1 VSTGCRPRPV
11 RVKNGVAFVTID
23 HPPINLLDLA
33 LVVDLDR
40 FNTDVRDDDTIRVIV
55 VDSANPE
62 FFLAH
67 GDMHLVTDPKAL
79 AGYAAGP
86 GITLYQRYRSLPQ
99 ITIAKVAGRTR
110 GGGNEF
116 LLTLDMRFAA
126 TGRAWFG
133 QPEVS
138 LGILPGSGGT
148 QHLPRLT
155 GRARALEVILG
166 CDVFDAETAERYG
179 WINRA
184 LPAEELDGFVDRLA
198 SHSLVS
204 GHRCHRSEA
213 GGRGLDTPPG
223 RRTQGRGRTTL
234 ATLHQPDGHRT
245 VHRRPDRRRTDPR
258 RRTRPGRAPRPDT
271 HTMIQPPSCRPSA
284 IVPISKSL
292 RWWRRHDVPQHLAP
306 ETRIMAQGSDLEVSL
321 VGERPPMQPPSGH
334 A

>member
-1 VSTGCRPRPV
+1 MEYEYDTLTV

-166 CDVFDAETAERYG
+166 CDVFDAENAERYG

-198 SHSLVS
+198 SRIASYPATAVTAAKQAV
-204 GHRCHRSEA
+204 EA
-213 GGRGLDTPPG
+213 STLPLDEGLKAEGELLWPLFTSPTAIERFTAALTAG
-223 RRTQGRGRTTL
+223 AQTR
-234 ATLHQPDGHRT
+234 DGE
-245 VHRRPDRRRTDPR
+245 
-258 RRTRPGRAPRPDT
+258 
-271 HTMIQPPSCRPSA
+271 
-284 IVPISKSL
+284 L
-292 RWWRRHDVPQHLAP
+292 
-306 ETRIMAQGSDLEVSL
+306 DLEGL
-321 VGERPPMQPPSGH
+321 LDRTLTR
-334 A
+334 